1 VADKQSPAA
10 DPTSPDSAVDADP
23 TALDDAALPDPSV
36 GLDTPVLPKAV
47 MPREVWVLVAA
58 AFIVA
63 VGFGL
68 VAPALPTF
76 ASSFGVNAT
85 AVSVVISAFAFTRL
99 IFAPLGGRLLK
110 VMSERPVYLAGLAIV
125 ALSSVGVAYSGSYT
139 WLLITRGLG
148 GIGSTLFTISS
159 FALLVRVTP
168 APLRGRAS
176 AVYSSGFLIGTITG
190 PLFGGL
196 LINFSIRAPF
206 LAYAALLGV
215 AIIVVQVLLGRGQ
228 LAPRPVTGKAGEMT
242 LRQAVANP
250 TYRAALTSNFAVGWA
265 VFGVR
270 VALLPLFV
278 VQILAADKSMSGVAL
293 TVFAVG
299 NAAVLPFAG
308 RWADQYGRR
317 VGVLAGLAIS
327 AAATGWI
334 GITGSLWELLLA
346 CLIGGL
352 GSGLITPG
360 QQAAVADVVGE
371 KGAGPVLAAFQMA
384 GDIGAVL
391 GPIVA
396 GVLVDH
402 SGFGLAFGV
411 TAVVVAI
418 STVPWLIAPESKA
431 TEPRVRRSGRIRPR
445 ARSGK

>member
-1 VADKQSPAA
+1 
-10 DPTSPDSAVDADP
+10 
-23 TALDDAALPDPSV
+23 
-36 GLDTPVLPKAV
+36 

-58 AFIVA
+58 GFIVA

-76 ASSFGVNAT
+76 ASSFGVSAT

-125 ALSSVGVAYSGSYT
+125 ALSSVGVAYSNTYT

-168 APLRGRAS
+168 AVLRGRAS

-196 LINFSIRAPF
+196 LISFSIRAPF

-215 AIIVVQVLLGRGQ
+215 AIVVVQLLLGRGQ
-228 LAPRPVTGKAGEMT
+228 LAPRQVSGKANEMT
-242 LRQAVANP
+242 LRQALGNP

-270 VALLPLFV
+270 VAMLPLFV
-278 VQILAADKSMSGVAL
+278 VQILAAETSMSGVAL

-299 NAAVLPFAG
+299 NAVVLPFAG
-308 RWADQYGRR
+308 KWADQYGRR
-317 VGVLAGLAIS
+317 IGVLAGLVVS
-327 AAATGWI
+327 AAATAWI
-334 GITGSLWELLLA
+334 GISGSVWELLVA
-346 CLIGGL
+346 CLVGGL

-360 QQAAVADVVGE
+360 QQAAVADVVGD
-371 KGAGPVLAAFQMA
+371 KGAGPVLAVFQMA
-384 GDIGAVL
+384 GDIGSVL
-391 GPIVA
+391 GPILA

-411 TAVVVAI
+411 TAVVVVL
-418 STVPWLIAPESKA
+418 STVPWFLAPE
-431 TEPRVRRSGRIRPR
+431 TRTPQPRVRRSGRIR
-445 ARSGK
+445 ARVRK

>member
-1 VADKQSPAA
+1 MPDKLPEPTIDPTDVPA
-10 DPTSPDSAVDADP
+10 DPGLPAEDP
-23 TALDDAALPDPSV
+23 
-36 GLDTPVLPKAV
+36 PKAV

-58 AFIVA
+58 GFIVA

-76 ASSFGVNAT
+76 ASSFGVSAT

-125 ALSSVGVAYSGSYT
+125 ALSSVGVAYSNTYT

-168 APLRGRAS
+168 AVLRGRAS

-196 LINFSIRAPF
+196 LISFSIRAPF

-215 AIIVVQVLLGRGQ
+215 AIVVVQLLLGRGQ
-228 LAPRPVTGKAGEMT
+228 LAPRQVSGKANEMT
-242 LRQAVANP
+242 LRQALGNP

-270 VALLPLFV
+270 VAMLPLFV
-278 VQILAADKSMSGVAL
+278 VQILAAETSMSGVAL

-299 NAAVLPFAG
+299 NAVVLPFAG
-308 RWADQYGRR
+308 KWADQYGRR
-317 VGVLAGLAIS
+317 IGVLAGLVVS
-327 AAATGWI
+327 AAATAWI
-334 GITGSLWELLLA
+334 GISGSVWELLVA
-346 CLIGGL
+346 CLVGGL

-360 QQAAVADVVGE
+360 QQAAVADVVGD
-371 KGAGPVLAAFQMA
+371 KGAGPVLAVFQMA
-384 GDIGAVL
+384 GDIGSVL
-391 GPIVA
+391 GPILA

-411 TAVVVAI
+411 TAVVVVL
-418 STVPWLIAPESKA
+418 STVPWFLAPE
-431 TEPRVRRSGRIRPR
+431 TRTPQPRVRRSGRIR
-445 ARSGK
+445 ARVRK

>member
-1 VADKQSPAA
+1 MPDE
-10 DPTSPDSAVDADP
+10 PDSADP
-23 TALDDAALPDPSV
+23 KVSAAI
-36 GLDTPVLPKAV
+36 DTPLPEGVEPETAKDV
-47 MPREVWVLVAA
+47 IPREVWVLVAA

-63 VGFGL
+63 IGFGL

-110 VMSERPVYLAGLAIV
+110 RMSERPVYLAGVGIV
-125 ALSSVGVAYSGSYT
+125 AISSVGVAFANSYS
-139 WLLITRGLG
+139 WLLIARGLG

-168 APLRGRAS
+168 ATLRGRAS
-176 AVYSSGFLIGTITG
+176 ALYSSGFLIGTVAG
-190 PLFGGL
+190 PIVGGFL
-196 LINFSIRAPF
+196 VEISIRAPF
-206 LAYAALLGV
+206 LAYAVLLGV
-215 AIIVVQVLLGRGQ
+215 VIILVQVLLGRGQ
-228 LAPRPVTGKAGEMT
+228 LAPRPVAGAAAEMS
-242 LRQAVANP
+242 LREALRSA

-278 VQILAADKSMSGVAL
+278 VQILAQNESKAGVAL
-293 TVFAVG
+293 TVFAIG

-308 RWADQYGRR
+308 RWSDKYGRR
-317 VGVLAGLAIS
+317 IGVFSGLIIS
-327 AAATGWI
+327 AVSVGWI
-334 GITGSLWELLLA
+334 GVSGSLWELLIA
-346 CLIGGL
+346 CLVGGL
-352 GSGLITPG
+352 GSGLITPS
-360 QQAAVADVVGE
+360 QQAAVADVVAE

-391 GPIVA
+391 GPILA

-411 TAVVVAI
+411 TGVVVAASAI
-418 STVPWLIAPESKA
+418 PWLFAPES
-431 TEPRVRRSGRIRPR
+431 GLR
-445 ARSGK
+445 ARRAAG